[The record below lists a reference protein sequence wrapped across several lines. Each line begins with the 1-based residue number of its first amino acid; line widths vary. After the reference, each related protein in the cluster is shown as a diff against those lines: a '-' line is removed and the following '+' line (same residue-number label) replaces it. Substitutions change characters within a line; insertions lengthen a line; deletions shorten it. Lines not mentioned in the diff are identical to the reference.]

1 MELLT
6 GKVAV
11 ITGGSRGIGRG
22 IAEAFLAE
30 GASVVINGRSPEKGA
45 ATLRDF
51 DVQNRARFIAG
62 DVKNRANVEAVVDEA
77 LTVFGRVDIL
87 VNNAGGSTGFAPI
100 HELAEEAWQE
110 ANQWILNSCFW
121 ATGARFLTC

>member
-1 MELLT
+1 MGLLT

-11 ITGGSRGIGRG
+11 VTGGSRGIGRG

-62 DVKNRANVEAVVDEA
+62 DVKKRANVEAVVDEA
-77 LTVFGRVDIL
+77 LNAFGRLDIL
-87 VNNAGGSTGFAPI
+87 VNNAGGSTGFADSLKGGKI
-100 HELAEEAWQE
+100 TL
-110 ANQWILNSCFW
+110 
-121 ATGARFLTC
+121 

>member
-51 DVQNRARFIAG
+51 DAPNRARFIAG

-110 ANQWILNSCFW
+110 AINGSSIPAFGQR
-121 ATGARFLTC
+121 GARFLTC